1 LRILFVH
8 NEYARPSGEE
18 HASQAIAD
26 LMASHGH
33 QVSWYRRSSA
43 EIADSAMGKVKA
55 FFAGVHNPWTAEEMA
70 RRLDE
75 LQPDLVQVQNLYP
88 LLSPS
93 IFRPCRER
101 GVPVVM
107 RCPNYRLFCPNGL
120 HLCRGEVCEH
130 CLGSGR
136 ELWCVFRNC
145 EGSLAKSVG
154 YALRNWAARV
164 TRRILNGVDMFIVQS
179 EFQKSKFAA
188 NGIPT
193 EKIAIVPGI
202 TPDVEFQANDDPG
215 ELVSFVG
222 RVSPE
227 KGIEEFLQAAR
238 AMPDTPFA
246 LAGSYEGMPAI
257 RDHSPENVRWMGFLT
272 GEDLNDFYRR
282 SRILVFPSRWYE
294 GFPNVA
300 TRAMILG
307 KPVVAAKIG
316 ALAEIVDDGD
326 TGTLFAVGDGG
337 SLAEAVRGLYGDAAL
352 CRRYGEAGRRKAL
365 ANYTRDAIYERLM
378 AAYAV
383 AASARSAA
391 LGARD

>member
-43 EIADSAMGKVKA
+43 EIADSAMGKLRA
-55 FFAGVHNPWTAEEMA
+55 FFAGVHNPWTAKEMA

-120 HLCRGEVCEH
+120 HLCRGEVCER

-145 EGSLAKSVG
+145 EGSLPKSVG

-179 EFQKSKFAA
+179 EFQKSKFIA

-193 EKIAIVPGI
+193 EKIGIVPGI

-246 LAGSYEGMPAI
+246 VAGSYEGMPGI

-272 GEDLNDFYRR
+272 GEDLNDLYRR

-326 TGTLFAVGDGG
+326 TGALFAVGDGG
-337 SLAEAVRGLYGDAAL
+337 SLAEAVQGLYSDPAL
-352 CRRYGEAGRRKAL
+352 CRQYGEAGRRKAL
-365 ANYTRDAIYERLM
+365 ANYTQESIYERLM
-378 AAYAV
+378 AAYSV
-383 AASARSAA
+383 AASARAAA
-391 LGARD
+391 LAARD

>member
-1 LRILFVH
+1 
-8 NEYARPSGEE
+8 
-18 HASQAIAD
+18 
-26 LMASHGH
+26 
-33 QVSWYRRSSA
+33 
-43 EIADSAMGKVKA
+43 
-55 FFAGVHNPWTAEEMA
+55 VHNPWTAKEMA

-93 IFRPCRER
+93 ILRPCRER

-120 HLCRGEVCEH
+120 HLCRGKVCER

-136 ELWCVFRNC
+136 ELRCVFRNC
-145 EGSLAKSVG
+145 EESLPKSVG

-179 EFQKSKFAA
+179 EFQKGKFVA

-193 EKIAIVPGI
+193 EKIGIVPGI
-202 TPDVEFQANDDPG
+202 TPDVEFQANDGPG

-227 KGIEEFLQAAR
+227 KGIEEFLQAAK

-246 LAGSYEGMPAI
+246 VAGSYEGMPGI

-272 GEDLNDFYRR
+272 GEDLNDFYRW

-337 SLAEAVRGLYGDAAL
+337 SLAEAVQGLYGDPAL

-365 ANYTRDAIYERLM
+365 ANYTQEAIYEHLM
-378 AAYAV
+378 TAYSV
-383 AASARSAA
+383 AISACSAA
-391 LGARD
+391 LAARD